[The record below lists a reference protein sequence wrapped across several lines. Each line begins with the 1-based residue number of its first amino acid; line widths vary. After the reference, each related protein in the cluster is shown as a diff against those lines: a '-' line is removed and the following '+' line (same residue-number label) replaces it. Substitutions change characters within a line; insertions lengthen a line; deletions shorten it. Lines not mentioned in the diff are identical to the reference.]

1 MNILKKLTI
10 LVIGAILMVSC
21 NLNEAP
27 IFDDS
32 EAFVA
37 FRSSELSLGEEKT
50 DTIKIPVLLT
60 SLAGLSSSVDFEIVT
75 DGATAIEGKHFKV
88 LNTSKTLTF
97 TKDTPTQNILVKTI
111 DNATFDGDVSF
122 SIKLNDPGDVKLV
135 ASKIINIKIN
145 DDEHPLLF
153 ILGSL
158 TAKGT
163 SYFNGAEE
171 WTVTFDKDATDL
183 KKVWI
188 KNFVNG
194 GSSAASPIYGVVN
207 DEKTEIKIPVG
218 QIIAV
223 STSYPKITLRGFYGP
238 DGEEEIPTGGFITGT
253 IAPDGQI
260 TFVDEFGSYVWTN
273 EDMTAGAGWYNIYQ
287 AGVTL
292 KKQ

>member
-1 MNILKKLTI
+1 MKKLKKLTI
-10 LVIGAILMVSC
+10 LVLGAILMVSC

>member
-1 MNILKKLTI
+1 MNISIKQTNFYI
-10 LVIGAILMVSC
+10 
-21 NLNEAP
+21 
-27 IFDDS
+27 IF
-32 EAFVA
+32 FQKT
-37 FRSSELSLGEEKT
+37 EE
-50 DTIKIPVLLT
+50 IKIPVLLT
-60 SLAGLSSSVDFEIVT
+60 SLAGLSSSVDFEIIT
-75 DGATAIEGKHFKV
+75 EGSTAIEGKHFTIV
-88 LNTSKTLTF
+88 NTSKTLNF
-97 TKDTPTQNILVKTI
+97 TKDQPTQDIIVKTI
-111 DNATFDGDVSF
+111 DNSTFDGDVSF
-122 SIKLNDPGDVKLV
+122 AIKLNDPGDVNLG
-135 ASKIINIKIN
+135 ASKKINIKIN

-163 SYFNGAEE
+163 SYYNGAEE
-171 WTVTFDKDATDL
+171 WTVTIEKDATDL

-188 KNFVNG
+188 KNFVLG
-194 GSSAASPIYGVVN
+194 GSSPTSPIYGVVN

-223 STSYPKITLRGFYGP
+223 STSYPKITLRGYYGP
-238 DGEEEIPTGGFITGT
+238 DGEEEIPTGGSITGT

>member
-10 LVIGAILMVSC
+10 LVLGAILMVSC

-75 DGATAIEGKHFKV
+75 AGATAIEGKHFKV

-97 TKDTPTQNILVKTI
+97 TKDAPTQNILVKTI

-122 SIKLNDPGDVKLV
+122 SIKLNDPGNVKLGD
-135 ASKIINIKIN
+135 SKKINIKIN

-163 SYFNGAEE
+163 SYYNGGEE
-171 WTVTFDKDATDL
+171 WTVVFDKDATDL

-194 GSSAASPIYGVVN
+194 GSSASSPIYGVVN

-218 QIIAV
+218 QVISV

-238 DGEEEIPTGGFITGT
+238 DGDEEIPTGGFITGS
-253 IAPDGQI
+253 IAPDGLI
-260 TFVDEFGSYVWTN
+260 TIADEFGSYAWTN
-273 EDMTAGAGWYNIYQ
+273 VDMTAGAGWFNIYK
-287 AGVTL
+287 AGVTH

>member
-10 LVIGAILMVSC
+10 LVLGAILMVSC

-122 SIKLNDPGDVKLV
+122 SIKLNDPGDVKLG

>member
-122 SIKLNDPGDVKLV
+122 SIKLNDPGDVKLG

>member
-10 LVIGAILMVSC
+10 LVLGAILMVSC

-75 DGATAIEGKHFKV
+75 EGATAIEGTHFKV

-97 TKDTPTQNILVKTI
+97 TKDAPIQNILVKTI
-111 DNATFDGDVSF
+111 DNSTFDGDVSF
-122 SIKLNDPGDVKLV
+122 AIKLNDPGDVNLG
-135 ASKIINIKIN
+135 ASKKINIKIN

-163 SYFNGAEE
+163 SYYNGAEE
-171 WTVTFDKDATDL
+171 WTVTIEKDATDL

-188 KNFVNG
+188 KNFVLG
-194 GSSAASPIYGVVN
+194 GSSPTSPIYGVVN

-223 STSYPKITLRGFYGP
+223 STSYPKITLRGYYGP
-238 DGEEEIPTGGFITGT
+238 DGEEEIPTGGSITGT

>member
-88 LNTSKTLTF
+88 LNTSKTLNF

-111 DNATFDGDVSF
+111 DNSTFDGDVSF
-122 SIKLNDPGDVKLV
+122 SIKLNDPGDVNLG
-135 ASKIINIKIN
+135 ASKVINVKIN
-145 DDEHPLLF
+145 DDEHPLLL

-163 SYFNGAEE
+163 SYYNGAEE
-171 WTVTFDKDATDL
+171 WTVVFDKDASDL

-194 GSSAASPIYGVVN
+194 GSSASSPIYGVVN
-207 DEKTEIKIPVG
+207 DDKTEIKIPVG
-218 QIIAV
+218 QVIAV
-223 STSYPKITLRGFYGP
+223 STNYPKITLRGFYGP
-238 DGEEEIPTGGFITGT
+238 DGDEEIPTGGSITGT

-260 TFVDEFGSYVWTN
+260 TFLDEFGSYVWTN
-273 EDMTAGAGWYNIYQ
+273 EDMTAGAGWYNVFK

>member
-1 MNILKKLTI
+1 M
-10 LVIGAILMVSC
+10 GSILMVSC
-21 NLNEAP
+21 NLNEDP
-27 IFDDS
+27 KFDDS

-50 DTIKIPVLLT
+50 EEIKIPVLLT
-60 SLAGLSSSVDFEIVT
+60 SLAGLSSSVDFEIIT
-75 DGATAIEGKHFKV
+75 EGSTAIEGKHFTIV
-88 LNTSKTLTF
+88 NTSKTLNF
-97 TKDTPTQNILVKTI
+97 TKDQPTQDIIVKTI
-111 DNATFDGDVSF
+111 DNSTFDGDVSF
-122 SIKLNDPGDVKLV
+122 AIKLNDPGDVNLG
-135 ASKIINIKIN
+135 ASKKINIKIN

-171 WTVTFDKDATDL
+171 WTVVFDKDATDL
-183 KKVWI
+183 KK
-188 KNFVNG
+188 FVLG
-194 GSSAASPIYGVVN
+194 GSSPTSPIYGVVN

-223 STSYPKITLRGFYGP
+223 STSYPKITLRGYYGP
-238 DGEEEIPTGGFITGT
+238 DGEEEIPTGGSITGT

>member
-163 SYFNGAEE
+163 SNFNGAEE

>member
-1 MNILKKLTI
+1 MNILKSLTI
-10 LVIGAILMVSC
+10 LVLGSILMVSC

-27 IFDDS
+27 KFDDS

-37 FRSSELSLGEEKT
+37 FRSTELSLGEEKT
-50 DTIKIPVLLT
+50 GEIKIPVLLT
-60 SLAGLSSSVDFEIVT
+60 SLAGLSSSVDFEIIT
-75 DGATAIEGKHFKV
+75 EGSTAIEGKHFTIV
-88 LNTSKTLTF
+88 NTSKTLNF
-97 TKDTPTQNILVKTI
+97 TKDQPTQDIIVKTI
-111 DNATFDGDVSF
+111 DNSTFDGDVSF
-122 SIKLNDPGDVKLV
+122 AIKLNDPGDVNLG
-135 ASKIINIKIN
+135 ASQKINIKIN

>member
-88 LNTSKTLTF
+88 LNTSKTLNF

-111 DNATFDGDVSF
+111 DNSTFDGDVSF
-122 SIKLNDPGDVKLV
+122 SIKLNDPGDVNLG
-135 ASKIINIKIN
+135 ASKVINVKIN
-145 DDEHPLLF
+145 DDEHPLLL

-163 SYFNGAEE
+163 SYYNGAEE
-171 WTVTFDKDATDL
+171 WTVVFDKDASDL

-194 GSSAASPIYGVVN
+194 GSSASSPIYGVVN
-207 DEKTEIKIPVG
+207 DDKTEIKIPVG
-218 QIIAV
+218 QVIAV

-238 DGEEEIPTGGFITGT
+238 DGDEEIPTGGSITGT

-260 TFVDEFGSYVWTN
+260 TFLDEFGSYVWTN
-273 EDMTAGAGWYNIYQ
+273 EDMTAGAGWYNVFK

>member
-10 LVIGAILMVSC
+10 LVLGAILMVSC
-21 NLNEAP
+21 NLNETP

-122 SIKLNDPGDVKLV
+122 SIKLNDPGDVKLG
-135 ASKIINIKIN
+135 ASNIINIKI
-145 DDEHPLLF
+145 
-153 ILGSL
+153 
-158 TAKGT
+158 KG
-163 SYFNGAEE
+163 
-171 WTVTFDKDATDL
+171 
-183 KKVWI
+183 
-188 KNFVNG
+188 
-194 GSSAASPIYGVVN
+194 
-207 DEKTEIKIPVG
+207 
-218 QIIAV
+218 
-223 STSYPKITLRGFYGP
+223 
-238 DGEEEIPTGGFITGT
+238 
-253 IAPDGQI
+253 
-260 TFVDEFGSYVWTN
+260 
-273 EDMTAGAGWYNIYQ
+273 
-287 AGVTL
+287 
-292 KKQ
+292 

>member
-1 MNILKKLTI
+1 MNILKSLTI
-10 LVIGAILMVSC
+10 LVFGAILMVSC

-27 IFDDS
+27 KFDDS

-37 FRSSELSLGEEKT
+37 FRSTELSLSEEKT
-50 DTIKIPVLLT
+50 DEIKIPVLLT
-60 SLAGLSSSVDFEIVT
+60 SLAGLTSSADFEIIT
-75 DGATAIEGKHFKV
+75 EGSTAIEGKHFTIV
-88 LNTSKTLTF
+88 NTSKTLNF
-97 TKDTPTQNILVKTI
+97 TKDEPTQYIIVKTI
-111 DNATFDGDVSF
+111 DNATFNGDVSF
-122 SIKLNDPGDVKLV
+122 AIKLNEPANVKLG
-135 ASKIINIKIN
+135 ASKKINIKIN
-145 DDEHPLLF
+145 DDEHPLLL

-163 SYFNGAEE
+163 SYYNGAEE
-171 WTVTFDKDATDL
+171 WTVTFDKDASDL

-188 KNFVNG
+188 KNFVLG
-194 GSSAASPIYGVVN
+194 GSSATSPIYGVVN
-207 DEKTEIKIPVG
+207 DAKTEIKIPVG

-223 STSYPKITLRGFYGP
+223 SSSYPKITLRGYYGP

-260 TFVDEFGSYVWTN
+260 TILDEFGSYVWN
-273 EDMTAGAGWYNIYQ
+273 KEDMSSGAGWYNVYK